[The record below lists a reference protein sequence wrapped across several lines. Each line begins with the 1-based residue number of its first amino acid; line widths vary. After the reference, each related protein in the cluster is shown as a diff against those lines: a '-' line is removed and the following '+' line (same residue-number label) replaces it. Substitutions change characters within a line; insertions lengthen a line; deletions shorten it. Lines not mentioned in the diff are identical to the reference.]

1 MNNKYFI
8 HYDFFN
14 MKKTQNLHL
23 IEKFKTFSQSYDNT
37 CGPVCVQMILNH
49 YNDYYTEDELT
60 KICKTRPYPYGTFL
74 GDLCN
79 GIKSLGYDIISSI
92 NKENDL
98 VTFENFKE
106 FVIKCL
112 DNNLPILVENIDYGG
127 HYKVIIGYD
136 EINENAGEDMLIFAD
151 PYDLNDGNNDGY
163 NYFPADRFYYM
174 WLDDHCLENEYKTR
188 PFVVIKRK

>member
-79 GIKSLGYDIISSI
+79 GIKSLGYD
-92 NKENDL
+92 KMLLWVLE
-98 VTFENFKE
+98 
-106 FVIKCL
+106 
-112 DNNLPILVENIDYGG
+112 NNLR
-127 HYKVIIGYD
+127 
-136 EINENAGEDMLIFAD
+136 AR
-151 PYDLNDGNNDGY
+151 
-163 NYFPADRFYYM
+163 RFYEKNGFICSDEYI
-174 WLDDHCLENEYKTR
+174 DDNIGGKVLREVMYTYH
-188 PFVVIKRK
+188 F